1 MPMSKTKT
9 KSAAIAAKMAALP
22 SIPKE
27 LIDQFVTG
35 PMSGDAVNAATV
47 AFKKALIERA
57 LGAELS
63 HHLGYP
69 SGANKPEAS
78 TGNQRNGG
86 SAKTV
91 LTDDGPLRIEV
102 PRDRAGSF
110 EPVLI
115 PKHERRFTGFDD
127 KIVAMYARGM
137 TMREIQGFLLESYAV
152 EVSPEFISSVTD
164 AVMAEVTAWQAR
176 PLEPMYP
183 VVFFDALRVKI
194 KEDAVVRN
202 KAIYLALGVLPDGT
216 RDILGLWIE
225 GTEGAKFW
233 MKVFNDLK
241 TRGVN
246 DILIAV
252 TDGLKGMPE
261 ALAAVFPATTLQTC
275 IVHLIRNSLDYASW
289 KDRKLLAA
297 AIRPIYTAA
306 SAEAAQAQLDAFEQG
321 HWGAKFPTVV
331 AAWRRAWDRV
341 IPFFAFPPSIRRV
354 IYTTNAIESI
364 NARLRKIIK
373 TRGHFPSDDAASK
386 LIWLALRNITA
397 DWGRA
402 AKDWKEAMNQFAILY
417 EDRFT
422 QPVHGASR
430 QGG

>member
-1 MPMSKTKT
+1 MPSRTKQ
-9 KSAAIAAKMAALP
+9 KNAEIAAMSAALP
-22 SIPKE
+22 KIPKE

-35 PMSGDAVNAATV
+35 PMTGEAVNAASL

-57 LGAELS
+57 MGAELG

-69 SGANKPEAS
+69 AGAAKPAA
-78 TGNQRNGG
+78 TGNQRNGT

-91 LTDDGPLRIEV
+91 QTGQGPVRIEV
-102 PRDRAGSF
+102 PRDRDGSF

-127 KIVAMYARGM
+127 HIIALYARGM
-137 TMREIQGFLLESYAV
+137 TMREIQGFLLESYGT
-152 EVSPEFISSVTD
+152 EVSAEFISSVTE
-164 AVMAEVTAWQAR
+164 AVMAEVTAWQSR

-202 KAIYLALGVLPDGT
+202 KAIYLALGVLPDGS

-241 TRGVN
+241 TRGVQ

-261 ALAAVFPATTLQTC
+261 ALGTVFPATTLQTC

-289 KDRKLLAA
+289 KDRRALAA
-297 AIRPIYTAA
+297 AIKPIYTAPT
-306 SAEAAQAQLDAFEQG
+306 AEAAQALLDAFEQG
-321 HWGAKFPTVV
+321 PWGQKFPTVV
-331 AAWRRAWDRV
+331 NAWRRAWSHV
-341 IPFFAFPPSIRRV
+341 IPFFAFPPQIRRV

-373 TRGHFPSDDAASK
+373 SRGHFPSDDAASK
-386 LIWLALRNITA
+386 LIWLALRNITE

-402 AKDWKEAMNQFAILY
+402 AKEWKEAMNQFAILY

-422 QPVHGASR
+422 RNAT
-430 QGG
+430 

>member
-1 MPMSKTKT
+1 MPSKKKPVT
-9 KSAAIAAKMAALP
+9 AGMAALP

-27 LIDQFVTG
+27 LIEQLIGGATPMTADQI
-35 PMSGDAVNAATV
+35 NATTMAL
-47 AFKKALIERA
+47 KKALIERA

-69 SGANKPEAS
+69 PGSARPEEAA
-78 TGNQRNGG
+78 NQRNGT

-91 LTDDGPLRIEV
+91 LTEDGPLRIEV

-110 EPVLI
+110 EPILI

-137 TMREIQGFLLESYAV
+137 TVREIQGFLAEQYGT

-164 AVMAEVTAWQAR
+164 AVMAEVTAWQGR

-194 KEDAVVRN
+194 REDAVVRN

-225 GTEGAKFW
+225 NTEGAKFW

-241 TRGVN
+241 TRGVA

-252 TDGLKGMPE
+252 TDGLKGIPE

-275 IVHLIRNSLDYASW
+275 IVHLIRNSLDFASW
-289 KDRKLLAA
+289 KDRKALAA
-297 AIRPIYTAA
+297 AIKPIYTAVN
-306 SAEAAQAQLDAFEQG
+306 AEAAESELHAFEAG
-321 HWGAKFPTVV
+321 PWGQRFPTVV
-331 AAWRRAWDRV
+331 GAWRRAWDRV
-341 IPFFAFPPSIRRV
+341 IPFFAFPPEVRRV
-354 IYTTNAIESI
+354 IYTTNAIESV

-373 TRGHFPSDDAASK
+373 TRGHFPSDDAATK
-386 LIWLALRNITA
+386 LIWLALRNITE

-402 AKDWKEAMNQFAILY
+402 ANNWKSAMNQFAILY

-422 QPVHGASR
+422 LHSY
-430 QGG
+430 GGVK